1 MKRLST
7 AFLIVLSVAACKGAP
22 EDEALKAAVHRA
34 LIEEQE
40 VNLLEVDAE
49 VERGVVYLT
58 GETRDR
64 ERKVHAE
71 EVARTVPGVKDVVNK
86 IGIEP

>member
-1 MKRLST
+1 
-7 AFLIVLSVAACKGAP
+7 VP
-22 EDEALKAAVHRA
+22 EDEALRAAVHRA

-49 VERGVVYLT
+49 VEKGIVYLT

-64 ERKVHAE
+64 ERKVHAGE
-71 EVARTVPGVKDVVNK
+71 IARRVPGVKDVVNK